1 MLFIFKTN
9 ATMKPHN
16 KGKYWISS
24 GIIREKRIEADGLS
38 NAIKAYAEWV
48 EDENYIT
55 ISKNAI
61 KSRRP
66 MYRNTK
72 DGSEK
77 QIGFIFTAQSE
88 FNNDYKPTDKC
99 WVKQY
104 IDLWVEIITVVETN
118 FEAA

>member
-16 KGKYWISS
+16 YKKYWIASD
-24 GIIREKRIEADGLS
+24 IIGEKQIEADNLS
-38 NAIKAYAEWV
+38 GAIRTYAERV
-48 EDENYIT
+48 ENENYIT

-61 KSRRP
+61 KNRVP
-66 MYRNTK
+66 MYRDMK
-72 DGSEK
+72 DGSAK
-77 QIGFIFTAQSE
+77 QIGFVFTAQSE
-88 FNNDYKPTDKC
+88 FNDDYKR

>member
-1 MLFIFKTN
+1 MLFIFKTS

-16 KGKYWISS
+16 NKKYWISS
-24 GIIREKRIEADGLS
+24 DIIREKQIEAVDLN

-48 EDENYIT
+48 DNENYIT

-61 KSRRP
+61 KKRRP
-66 MYRNTK
+66 MYRHMK

-77 QIGFIFTAQSE
+77 QIGFVFTAQSE
-88 FNNDYKPTDKC
+88 FNDDYKRL
-99 WVKQY
+99 VKQY

>member
-1 MLFIFKTN
+1 MLFIFKTS

-16 KGKYWISS
+16 NKKYWISS
-24 GIIREKRIEADGLS
+24 DIIREKQIEADDL
-38 NAIKAYAEWV
+38 NIAIEIYAERV
-48 EDENYIT
+48 EGEDYIA

-66 MYRNTK
+66 MYRHMK

-77 QIGFIFTAQSE
+77 QIGFVFTAQSE
-88 FNNDYKPTDKC
+88 FNDDYKR